1 VILSKRFPSRLS
13 PILYD
18 YNSQAGNADGHYFWQ
33 DLYAA
38 RWIYELNPK
47 NHVDVGSRIDGFV
60 THLTTFR
67 EIDLLDIRPL
77 RIKVPNLNFV
87 QYDLSKG
94 APLQQTAYYE
104 SVSSLHALEHFG
116 LGRYGDPVDP
126 NGHIKGLLSVSSL
139 VANNGV
145 FFLSFPTNGIIP
157 EIQFNAQRVLTPH
170 WWEEHLPNFQ
180 VERILQIPWKGEPIE
195 LSQNDWKNRFIKG
208 DAALFQLKKISQ

>member
-1 VILSKRFPSRLS
+1 VILSKSFPNRLS

-38 RWIYELNPK
+38 RWIYGLNPK
-47 NHVDVGSRIDGFV
+47 NHIDVGSRIDGFV

-77 RIKVPNLNFV
+77 KLKIPNVNFV
-87 QYDLSKG
+87 QHDLSKG
-94 APLQQTAYYE
+94 APPGKIAHYD

-116 LGRYGDPVDP
+116 LGRYGDSVDP
-126 NGHIKGLLSVSSL
+126 IGHVKGLLSVSSL

-145 FFLSFPTNGIIP
+145 FFLSFPTNGKLC
-157 EIQFNAQRVLTPH
+157 EIEFNAQRLLSPE
-170 WWEEHLPNFQ
+170 WWEEHLHNFQ
-180 VERILQIPWKGEPIE
+180 VERILQIPWKGEPKE
-195 LSQNDWKNRFIKG
+195 LSLDDWTNRFVKG
-208 DAALFQLKKISQ
+208 DAALFQLRRIY